1 MGKTILIVEDE
12 QNIVDIL
19 SFNLSREGYDTLE
32 AYDGATGLQ
41 LALEQ
46 NPDLILLDLMLPG
59 MNGFDVCR
67 KLREAGSAVPILML
81 TAREEEADKVLGL
94 ELGADDYITKPFAMR
109 ELMARVKANIRRVSM
124 GPAPAPQPEAE
135 PGKRLDLGRVVVDLD
150 GATVYKDGAPLEL
163 TQREYDLIRFLA
175 SQPGKVFSRE
185 ALMEHVWNY
194 EGYVGDVRAVDVA
207 VRRLREKIEDDHA
220 SPKFILTKRGMGYL
234 FGGQTG

>member
-19 SFNLSREGYDTLE
+19 SFNLSREGYATLE
-32 AYDGATGLQ
+32 ADDGNTGLQ

-67 KLREAGSAVPILML
+67 KIREAGSAVPILML

-109 ELMARVKANIRRVSM
+109 ELLARVKANIRRVAM
-124 GPAPAPQPEAE
+124 APAQLPQAGSE
-135 PGKRLDLGRVVVDLD
+135 PGKRLDLGRVVVDLE
-150 GATVYKDGAPLEL
+150 GATVYKDGRALEL

-207 VRRLREKIEDDHA
+207 VRRLREKIEDDPA

-234 FGGQTG
+234 FGGQQS